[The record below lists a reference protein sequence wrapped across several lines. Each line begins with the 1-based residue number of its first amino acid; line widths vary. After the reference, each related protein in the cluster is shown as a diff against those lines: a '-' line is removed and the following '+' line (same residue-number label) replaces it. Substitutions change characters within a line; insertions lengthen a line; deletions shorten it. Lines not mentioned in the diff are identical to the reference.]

1 MYFDDEKRNWI
12 IVIMFKER
20 ETVFKNQENL
30 IS

>member
-12 IVIMFKER
+12 IVIMGKEK

>member
-12 IVIMFKER
+12 IVIISKER